1 MALQTNKN
9 IDHISECSLPE
20 VRLLTK
26 ILQAPPDHP
35 DPLGHFRGTIL
46 TGIID
51 LPSRLKKPNALLGLL
66 KPYAKGR
73 EPLCTLHQGLHPK
86 IVHSVFTLLAL
97 EVGFHLNKVASHEH
111 LLTESQVERVWRLR
125 LLHLLWLDVST
136 FEETFGRSASGPWE
150 FETNKCEA
158 CILTRIASNF
168 ESICDLRALILS
180 RMSRRQIRR
189 HGEPRLKVWVD
200 YWMDNIM
207 KSGLPPLFRI
217 PETGGRPQTFED
229 ALQQNIVDGS
239 ELKDARK
246 KIFHHR
252 HAEKKSRRASTMDDS
267 GSSTAAESPDH
278 QRPVSATQER
288 IENGDDINQDRYDA
302 ELDIV
307 DHYAALKSTLTV
319 PPRSDSLRHRNSPYG
334 QRSSSNAY
342 QSQSSVYTNNTYRN
356 NDRVVGQSQAARP
369 PSKVSEQSEPLDEY
383 INPRANWNRQSSQE
397 HATSYQDILSSPPP
411 TTART
416 VPQTA
421 RSGESIWD
429 DAPLSGVSSP
439 GLSSPGLRSVARGI
453 FETLSPNVKHQSKR
467 ASEWTPMPDLD
478 SHARDLNDNG
488 YRTSRHTPMN
498 YYVEDE
504 LPNSA
509 TIRHSQPSS
518 ISTKRGGAPSNLN
531 ADIAA
536 EYNEKPPAAAFRKST
551 SSLASTTS
559 NSTGS
564 WAGSGTHLSTGSSTS
579 VSSRYST
586 SAASSVSSMKPT
598 PERRSSKLMPDFG
611 RFKDR
616 PSTGTPAPDTAGSNW
631 SAFNRVFA
639 PKEEED
645 KKGKGKGK
653 GKGKEPESPRGRRS
667 RR

>member
-20 VRLLTK
+20 VGLLSK

-35 DPLGHFRGTIL
+35 DPLVHFRGTIL
-46 TGIID
+46 NGIND

-97 EVGFHLNKVASHEH
+97 EVGFHLNKVASNEH
-111 LLTESQVERVWRLR
+111 LLTEPQIERVWRLR
-125 LLHLLWLDVST
+125 LLHLLWLDAST

-158 CILTRIASNF
+158 CILTRIASSF
-168 ESICDLRALILS
+168 ETICDLRALILS

-189 HGEPRLKVWVD
+189 HGEPRLKVWAD
-200 YWMDNIM
+200 YWMDNFM
-207 KSGLPPLFRI
+207 KSGLPPLFGI
-217 PETGGRPQTFED
+217 PETGGRPQSYD
-229 ALQQNIVDGS
+229 AALQQNIVDGL

-246 KIFHHR
+246 RMYRDR
-252 HAEKKSRRASTMDDS
+252 HTHKKSRRTSTIDDS
-267 GSSTAAESPDH
+267 GSSTDMGQPERQCST
-278 QRPVSATQER
+278 SGMQER
-288 IENGDDINQDRYDA
+288 IEDGDDINQDRYDA

-307 DHYAALKSTLTV
+307 DHYAALKSTLSISPKTH
-319 PPRSDSLRHRNSPYG
+319 SLPKHNSPYG
-334 QRSSSNAY
+334 QSSSPNAY
-342 QSQSSVYTNNTYRN
+342 QSRSSVYTNNTYRN
-356 NDRVVGQSQAARP
+356 NDRVVGQSQAVRP
-369 PSKVSEQSEPLDEY
+369 PSKISEKSEPQDEY
-383 INPRANWNRQSSQE
+383 VNPRANWNRTSSQE
-397 HATSYQDILSSPPP
+397 HATSYQGIPSPLPP

-429 DAPLSGVSSP
+429 DAPLSGVSSL
-439 GLSSPGLRSVARGI
+439 GLGSSGPPNVVRGI
-453 FETLSPNVKHQSKR
+453 FETLSPGGKHQSKR

-478 SHARDLNDNG
+478 THTRELNENG
-488 YRTSRHTPMN
+488 YRTSRQTPVD
-498 YYVEDE
+498 YYADIER
-504 LPNSA
+504 PNSA
-509 TIRHSQPSS
+509 SIRHSQPDS
-518 ISTKRGGAPSNLN
+518 IAMKRGRAPSKLD
-531 ADIAA
+531 ADVAQ
-536 EYNEKPPAAAFRKST
+536 ERKKPSDTAFRRST
-551 SSLASTTS
+551 LSLASDTS

-564 WAGSGTHLSTGSSTS
+564 WAGSGTRIRTGSTTS
-579 VSSRYST
+579 FSSRYST

-598 PERRSSKLMPDFG
+598 PERRSSKRMPDLG

-616 PSTGTPAPDTAGSNW
+616 PSTGTPVPSTASTNW
-631 SAFNRVFA
+631 AAFNRVFV
-639 PKEEED
+639 PNEEGEETE
-645 KKGKGKGK
+645 KK
-653 GKGKEPESPRGRRS
+653 GKGKEPESPGGRRS